1 MKNESSFPRRR
12 EPRDFGSCV
21 AVRKEQSPWVPAC
34 AGMTARFILAASLF
48 LTSLTASAQSIQT
61 KTLDAFSEPS
71 QWRVVTSNQVSG
83 AIRQIDGASGKA
95 ICLDY
100 DFNGVSGYAGIQRD
114 LPIDYPQNF
123 RFDFK
128 LRGDSP
134 ANDLQF
140 KVVDASGDNVWWV
153 NKPKYDYPK
162 EWAPVRYKQ
171 RHISKAWGPG
181 ADPVLRKSEK
191 LEFTVYNNAGG
202 KGSVCF
208 DELTFTALSPAD
220 GSPLTA
226 TATASVANGVG
237 VAANAVDGNATTT
250 WHGYF
255 AAGDA
260 PQLTLDLGK
269 LREFGGLKLVWTPG
283 EHASDYS
290 VQLSDDGS
298 EWRDVRTVVGGNGGT
313 DHLAL
318 PESEARYVRLH
329 LGAGPGKSFGLAEV
343 TVEPLAFAA
352 TPNDFIKSV
361 AKDAPRG
368 WFPRGFQGEQPYWT
382 IVGLDGGTEQG
393 LIGEDGAVEVA
404 KGGFSLEPF
413 VVADGKLVTWADAKI
428 SQYLQDDYLPI
439 PSVDWKHE
447 TFGLRVTT
455 FVQGEPDHSQLVTR
469 YLLSNTSTTPQQY
482 GLAIAVRPLQVN
494 PPSQFLNTTG
504 GVSPIHALS
513 VREGYICVNGKECAR
528 ATKSIAAFATTFESG
543 DVVERLSKADWTDFF
558 NEEDT
563 TRVGYPSLRL
573 DGDTVNDPEGL
584 ASGAVLYRAH
594 LAPGETY
601 EVDVIVPMTGRL
613 ESEAAPAPPKTGD
626 QMQEV
631 IAGQWRQKL
640 DEVRIHVP
648 PQGQELVDTLRTA
661 TAHMLISRIGPRL
674 QPGTRSYARSWIR
687 DGAMISEGLLRM
699 GREEVVRDYLD
710 FYAPYQFKDGKVPCC
725 VDDRGSDPVPENDSH
740 GELIFNIA
748 ELYRY
753 NGDKAFLAKMWPH
766 VLGAY
771 EYMEKLRLSE
781 RTEANRALN
790 PAFYGMM
797 PASISHEGYSAKPM
811 HSYWDNF
818 WALRGYKDAVDVAQ
832 WLGKADE
839 AKRFAASRDQ
849 FREDLD
855 ASLRAAAKLHDINFL
870 PGAAE
875 LGDFDAT
882 STTIALAPGGE
893 QGRLPQELLE
903 NTFERYWTEFV
914 QRRDGQRE
922 WKDYTPYEWRNVA
935 AFVRLGWRERA
946 WEAVEFFFKD
956 RAPQPWNQWAEV
968 VSRTPRKPFFVG
980 DLPHAWVGSDF
991 VRSALDMFAYVREI
1005 DDSIVLAAGIPA
1017 DWLDGEGIAINDL
1030 RTPYGKLGY
1039 SLRREAGVLKLE
1051 VAEGLELPAGG
1062 LVLPWPYKDAP
1073 GKATVNGKP
1082 VEWKGGELR
1091 IQSLPA
1097 QVHIVP

>member
-1 MKNESSFPRRR
+1 MTGQIFL
-12 EPRDFGSCV
+12 V
-21 AVRKEQSPWVPAC
+21 ASVFV
-34 AGMTARFILAASLF
+34 
-48 LTSLTASAQSIQT
+48 TSLTVSAQSIQS
-61 KTLDAFSEPS
+61 KTLDDFNDPS

-83 AIRQIDGASGKA
+83 EIRQIDGKNGKA
-95 ICLDY
+95 LCLDY

-114 LPIDYPQNF
+114 LAIDYPQNF
-123 RFDFK
+123 RFDFN

-153 NKPKYDYPK
+153 NKPKYDFPK

-181 ADPVLRKSEK
+181 ADPVLRKSSK

-208 DELTFTALSPAD
+208 DDLVFTALPPTDS
-220 GSPLTA
+220 SPLTA
-226 TATASVANGVG
+226 KASATVGNGTG
-237 VAANAVDGNATTT
+237 VATNAVDGNTDTA
-250 WHGYF
+250 WYGDF
-255 AAGDA
+255 AAAVD
-260 PQLTLDLGK
+260 PQLTLDMGK
-269 LREFGGLKLVWTPG
+269 LREFGGLKLVWKAG
-283 EHASDYS
+283 EHASDYL

-318 PESEARYVRLH
+318 PESEARYVRVLP
-329 LGAGPGKSFGLAEV
+329 GAGPAKSFGLAEI
-343 TVEPLAFAA
+343 TIEPLAFAA

-404 KGGFSLEPF
+404 KGGYSLEPF
-413 VVADGKLVTWADAKI
+413 VIADGKLVTWADAKI
-428 SQYLQDDYLPI
+428 SQSLQDDYLPI

-447 TFGLRVTT
+447 AFGLRVTT
-455 FVQGEPDHSQLVTR
+455 FVQGEPEHSQLVTR

-528 ATKSIAAFATTFESG
+528 ATKSLAAFATTFESG
-543 DVVERLSKADWTDFF
+543 DVVERLSKADWADFF
-558 NEEDT
+558 SQEET
-563 TRVGYPSLRL
+563 TGVGYPSLRI
-573 DGDTVNDPEGL
+573 DGDTAKDLDGL
-584 ASGAVLYRAH
+584 ASGALLYRIE
-594 LAPGETY
+594 LAPGESR
-601 EVDVIVPMTGRL
+601 EVQVIVPMTGKL
-613 ESEAAPAPPKTGD
+613 QAEAAPSPPKTGE
-626 QMQEV
+626 QMQEI
-631 IAGQWRQKL
+631 IAQEWRQKL
-640 DEVRIHVP
+640 DAVTFKVP
-648 PQGQELVDTLRTA
+648 PQGQEFIDTLRTA

-699 GREEVVRDYLD
+699 GREEVVRDYVD
-710 FYAPYQFKDGKVPCC
+710 FYAPYQFEDGKVPCC

-753 NGDKAFLAKMWPH
+753 NGDKDFLAKMWPH

-771 EYMEKLRLSE
+771 QYMEKLRLSE

-818 WALRGYKDAVDVAQ
+818 WALRGYKDAVEVAQ
-832 WLGKADE
+832 WLGKDE
-839 AKRFAASRDQ
+839 YVGRFAASRDQ

-855 ASLRAAAKLHDINFL
+855 ASLRAAAKLHGINFL

-893 QGRLPQELLE
+893 QGRLPQDLLE

-914 QRRDGQRE
+914 QRRDGRRE

-946 WEAVEFFFKD
+946 WEAVDFFFKD

-991 VRSALDMFAYVREI
+991 VRSALDMFAYVREV

-1039 SLRREAGVLKLE
+1039 SLRRDSGVLKLE

-1062 LVLPWPYKDAP
+1062 LVLPWPYQGEP

-1082 VEWKGGELR
+1082 VEWKDGEVR
-1091 IQSLPA
+1091 IRSLPA
-1097 QVHIVP
+1097 SVRMAH